1 MNENQAQLTSV
12 LKAAQ
17 MGQAGIECVREA
29 AVPGAL
35 REELHTQLREYA
47 LIEQEALSLA
57 RSRRWA
63 LPRLSP
69 MLRRMCRISA
79 KLRLR
84 HGSPASQIAG
94 MMIQGNTR
102 GMITSIKNLHRYPG
116 RDAAVEQLS
125 RKLLQTETAN
135 IRQMKKF
142 L

>member
-1 MNENQAQLTSV
+1 MNENQNQLTTV

-17 MGQAGIECVREA
+17 MGQVGIECVREA
-29 AVPGAL
+29 AVPAAL
-35 REELHTQLREYA
+35 REELHTQLREYD

-57 RSRRWA
+57 RSRRWE
-63 LPRLSP
+63 LSQLSP

-84 HGSPASQIAG
+84 HGSPSSQIAG

-102 GMITSIKNLHRYPG
+102 GMITSIKNLHQYHG
-116 RDAAVEQLS
+116 GDTAVEQLS
-125 RKLLQTETAN
+125 RKLLQTETSN